1 MLELVTTEEAQVLL
15 DSVMTTEEK
24 QQRDSS
30 ELAIQVAGMEIHER
44 RIVIGKHLLEIYN
57 DRLFR
62 GDGGGQSW
70 EEYLAKVTPKLTP
83 DGEGFKID
91 TAKHLI
97 CLNLVSTLAPI
108 RVGRTRPFSRKA
120 VCFAIA
126 SPERNGYIN
135 NWNPYILPSEE
146 PDHQNF
152 EVVRWALEEAYNIAE
167 KSKRKDGKPTVA
179 DVKEA
184 VYLANKG
191 LDVKRQQPPALA
203 KSAAERMA
211 ASKVVNVTPNK
222 PFDDKPAFDEEAYV
236 AKIERGAAER
246 ERLNNIA
253 ETKEAL
259 ERPRKEQAKAVADD
273 VKRYF
278 TVLTDAAAAVR
289 DLEAFLI
296 SVDRRHGTK
305 YLDDLRENPTPLLT
319 VADDVSM
326 IQEMGKQLMKVM
338 ELANS
343 FSDPAPGIDFET
355 FNV

>member
-1 MLELVTTEEAQVLL
+1 M
-15 DSVMTTEEK
+15 
-24 QQRDSS
+24 
-30 ELAIQVAGMEIHER
+30 
-44 RIVIGKHLLEIYN
+44 
-57 DRLFR
+57 
-62 GDGGGQSW
+62 
-70 EEYLAKVTPKLTP
+70 TPKLTP

-97 CLNLVSTLAPI
+97 CLNLVSTLARSESGALGPSHAKQFVSLLP
-108 RVGRTRPFSRKA
+108 RQSETA
-120 VCFAIA
+120 NA
-126 SPERNGYIN
+126 
-135 NWNPYILPSEE
+135 WNPFVLPSEE

-167 KSKRKDGKPTVA
+167 KANRKDGKPTVA

-184 VYLANKG
+184 VHLANKG
-191 LDVKRQQPPALA
+191 LDVKRQMPPALA

>member
-62 GDGGGQSW
+62 GDEGGQTW
-70 EEYLAKVTPKLTP
+70 EEYLTKVTPKLTP
-83 DGEGFKID
+83 DGEGFKVA
-91 TAKHLI
+91 TARRLI
-97 CLNLVSTLAPI
+97 CLGLVATLPSTSGNQLGPVAAEHLLPLLP
-108 RVGRTRPFSRKA
+108 RQ
-120 VCFAIA
+120 
-126 SPERNGYIN
+126 NQNIN